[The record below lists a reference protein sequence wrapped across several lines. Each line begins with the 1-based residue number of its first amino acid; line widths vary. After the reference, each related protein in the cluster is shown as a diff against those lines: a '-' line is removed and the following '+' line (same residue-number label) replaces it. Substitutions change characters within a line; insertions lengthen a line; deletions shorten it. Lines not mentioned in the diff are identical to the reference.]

1 MSNYLPTTLGIAA
14 LLMASTASATA
25 RSELESASVKAA
37 TDCVAAAALNNSEIT
52 TFYRENR
59 LKEVTNWV
67 VLRSSAC
74 DNPLNAMRLLHD
86 RIYGQ
91 GTGQTFLRGD
101 YLNDLPRAVGERI
114 KVEVLRRIVQKSPDI
129 SGGNATAPGTVTPTP
144 PPSSSNA
151 TRLELNIVGNSL
163 ALPPSMPPSSSTVAL
178 PAPAPKP
185 IDKGTQFSVVQIGP
199 NDVLKMRRDPRDD
212 SPVVD
217 TIPFNGTGVVYL
229 GEAQGQWI
237 FVQYDRSN
245 GWVNLRFV
253 SPVASTGGRIQ

>member
-1 MSNYLPTTLGIAA
+1 MTKYFPAA
-14 LLMASTASATA
+14 LGLTVILMASTAPATA

-52 TFYRENR
+52 TLYRENR
-59 LKEVTNWV
+59 LREVTNWV
-67 VLRSSAC
+67 VLRSNAC

-91 GTGQTFLRGD
+91 GTGQAFLRGD
-101 YLNDLPRAVGERI
+101 YLDDLPRAVGERI
-114 KVEVLRRIVQKSPDI
+114 KVEVLRRIVQKSNAI
-129 SGGNATAPGTVTPTP
+129 SGSNATAPGGV
-144 PPSSSNA
+144 
-151 TRLELNIVGNSL
+151 
-163 ALPPSMPPSSSTVAL
+163 
-178 PAPAPKP
+178 APAPKP
-185 IDKGTQFSVVQIGP
+185 IINGTELRVVQVGP
-199 NDVLKMRRDPRDD
+199 NDVLKMRQDATDD

-217 TIPFNGTGVVYL
+217 TIPPNGKGLVYL

-253 SPVASTGGRIQ
+253 SPVASRGGRIQ